1 MLKIKDK
8 AINRLPHGFFI
19 PMKPKVLSQLQCLM
33 SDHESILSD
42 FAKVISKDVS
52 LSAEV
57 LKNVN
62 SALFS
67 LETKISDIQHAVLF
81 IGKDAI
87 NALAT
92 AILFKRSFTNVTCCL
107 SLERFWDDSKD
118 IAYAMTF
125 INKKMQPPLS
135 DSSLY
140 TIGLFHDCGIPAF
153 SNKFDNYKETLIE
166 ANRAGINSITLEEN
180 QYEMNHAILGS
191 VIAMSW
197 HLPEH
202 VCNIIRHHHN
212 LNFLA
217 ETRCT
222 NEQIGYAMLKLA
234 ENLVYKNKRHSESP
248 DWHSVKDA
256 VLNVLEI
263 DMPKYLELE
272 KYYVSLII

>member
-1 MLKIKDK
+1 MLT
-8 AINRLPHGFFI
+8 
-19 PMKPKVLSQLQCLM
+19 QLQCLM
-33 SDHESILSD
+33 SDNDSILSD

-62 SALFS
+62 SALFA
-67 LETKISDIQHAVLF
+67 LETKISDIHHAVYF

-92 AILFKRSFTNVTCCL
+92 ALLFKRSFTHLSCCL

-125 INKKMQPPLS
+125 INKQLKSPLS
-135 DSSLY
+135 DGPLY

-166 ANRAGINSITLEEN
+166 ANRAGKNSIALEDKI
-180 QYEMNHAILGS
+180 YEMNHASLGYL
-191 VIAMSW
+191 IAMSW

-202 VCNIIRHHHN
+202 VCNIVLHHHN

-217 ETRCT
+217 ETT
-222 NEQIGYAMLKLA
+222 DADEQLGYATLKLA

-248 DWHSVKDA
+248 DWAAVKDP
-256 VLNVLEI
+256 VLTMLEI
-263 DMPKYLELE
+263 DMDKYCELE
-272 KYYVSLII
+272 KYYISLII